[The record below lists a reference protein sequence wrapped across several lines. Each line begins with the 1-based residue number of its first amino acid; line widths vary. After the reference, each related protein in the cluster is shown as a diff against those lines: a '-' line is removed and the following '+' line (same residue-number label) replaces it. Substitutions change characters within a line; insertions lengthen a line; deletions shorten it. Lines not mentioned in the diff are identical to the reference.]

1 MDPSLSLIGTTE
13 IGPIVPIERPPSG
26 YDGRYLAPRTDI
38 NLTFVPTEDTF
49 RLIGKAPGWKEPYI
63 VQDLLLS
70 NPRDRKQ
77 FRILGRADELLV
89 LATGEKVRPAAL
101 EKEISRHPFVKDVLA
116 FGDGKF
122 ELGIIIELGKGVVP
136 PCVNLD
142 VQQEV
147 LLLIGRLG
155 LDDYIQRG
163 NDYVEGYGK
172 VAHEMVVLTREDDR
186 PLLRTDKG
194 SLARKENHTLFE
206 KDIKKC
212 YGRLEVM
219 RVIPMSTAQT
229 GLRPMVREHIREIGV
244 FLEDDSMDFFDAGM
258 DSLQAIRLRR
268 VLLGRLRATES
279 APHMASDLVF
289 ANPSVDKLCAALSS
303 FLHGNHTSQYLSGT
317 VLSKEER
324 RIAAMEA
331 MATKY
336 KHVLASFRDIGNPA
350 KSQTRQSFFSKGKN
364 VVLLTGSTGNLGC
377 FLLAHLAQHPE
388 VSHVICLNR
397 YGSIG
402 LRSRQLEQ
410 LKKHGISLSKSEWAK
425 INLYECNL
433 NQNGFC
439 LGLKAAGQLLTV
451 THIIHNAWPVNF
463 SWSLSSFEPHI
474 RGFVNLIQVALESTS
489 WRADGKHTRVMFAS
503 SIAVVANYPLLN
515 HDGPQQV
522 PECSFGPA
530 YSAEMGYAEAKWVC
544 EELAMSAARMYD
556 SKLRCCCARI
566 GQMSGS
572 EGTGAWNERE
582 HFPVMIQMSRITN
595 TLPLLQGVC
604 LSYYVF

>member
-13 IGPIVPIERPPSG
+13 IGPIVPIERPPRG
-26 YDGRYLAPRTDI
+26 YDGRYLVPRTDI

-49 RLIGKAPGWKEPYI
+49 RLIGRAPGWKEPYI

-101 EKEISRHPFVKDVLA
+101 EREISRHPCVKDVLA

-136 PCVNLD
+136 PSVNLG

-155 LDDYIQRG
+155 VDDYIRRG

-172 VAHEMVVLTREDDR
+172 VAQEMVVLTREDDR
-186 PLLRTDKG
+186 PLQRTDKG
-194 SLARKENHTLFE
+194 SLARKANYTLFE

-212 YGRLEVM
+212 YGRLEV
-219 RVIPMSTAQT
+219 ITPMSTAQT
-229 GLRPMVREHIREIGV
+229 RLRPMVREHIREIGV
-244 FLEDDSMDFFDAGM
+244 FLEDDSTDFFDAGM
-258 DSLQAIRLRR
+258 DSLQAMRLRR

-279 APHMASDLVF
+279 APHIAADLIF

-303 FLHGNHTSQYLSGT
+303 FLHGNHASQYVFGTALSQ
-317 VLSKEER
+317 EER

-331 MATKY
+331 MAAKY
-336 KHVLASFRDIGNPA
+336 KHVLAGFRDIRDLA
-350 KSQTRQSFFSKGKN
+350 ESRTRKSFFFKGKN

-377 FLLAHLAQHPE
+377 FLLAHLAQHPD
-388 VSHVICLNR
+388 VSNVICLNR
-397 YGSIG
+397 SGSTS

-425 INLYECNL
+425 ISLYECNL
-433 NQNGFC
+433 NGNDFC
-439 LGLKAAGQLLTV
+439 LGGKAAGQLLTV

-489 WRADGKHTRVMFAS
+489 RRADGKPTRLMLAS

-515 HDGPQQV
+515 HNGPKKV

-544 EELAMSAARMYD
+544 EELAMSATRMYD
-556 SKLRCCCARI
+556 SKLRCCCVRI

-572 EGTGAWNERE
+572 EGSGAWNERE

-595 TLPLLQGVC
+595 TLPLLQGVR
-604 LSYYVF
+604 LSCHVF